1 VKEVMNEFEE
11 VANMGDN
18 GWYDSTV
25 FSSESGRQA
34 YRDDE
39 FDWFED
45 ICDEYGAE
53 PELYED

>member
-1 VKEVMNEFEE
+1 MNDFEE
-11 VANMGDN
+11 ELSMGEN
-18 GWYDSTV
+18 GWYSSTV
-25 FSSESGRQA
+25 FSSEAGRQA
-34 YRDDE
+34 FREDE

>member
-1 VKEVMNEFEE
+1 MNEFEE

-18 GWYDSTV
+18 GWYNSTV